1 MGLSLGQIGEFSFI
15 LAGVGA
21 TYGLFGPEVNNAVI
35 PAAILSITLNPLL
48 FPQLG
53 RLSRWLEARRPA
65 FVPDAA
71 EEDAAPRGDVIVVG
85 YGPTGEALC
94 RILEDFHLRP
104 VIIEANIDTVR
115 ACRQEGRHALHGNA
129 TQAEV
134 LLQAGLADAHGP
146 APDLGGHPR
155 GGRHQHRPRINPH
168 IRIWAHTA
176 YLSQARALRTQG
188 VQDAFSGEGEVAL
201 ALSAAPAAGSRRG
214 PRPSST
220 PNANRLRAAGVIPTP
235 QRPRPPTRP
244 KPDDRPPAERPASP
258 PERGSPP

>member
-115 ACRQEGRHALHGNA
+115 RLRQEGRHALHGNA

-134 LLQAGLADAHGP
+134 LLQAGLADATALLLTSAGIP
-146 APDLGGHPR
+146 AADVISIAR
-155 GGRHQHRPRINPH
+155 GINP
-168 IRIWAHTA
+168 A
-176 YLSQARALRTQG
+176 YPHLGPYRLPEPGPRPADARRAGRLQRRG
-188 VQDAFSGEGEVAL
+188 RSGSGPFRR
-201 ALSAAPAAGSRRG
+201 PAAGSRRG
-214 PRPSST
+214 PGLHRRRTRPPARPLELSRRR
-220 PNANRLRAAGVIPTP
+220 NAPA
-235 QRPRPPTRP
+235 PPTRP
-244 KPDDRPPAERPASP
+244 EAGRPAA
-258 PERGSPP
+258 R